1 MSNQFSVDS
10 NQFAERNL
18 KTSRHAMFSAVCP
31 VRQVRLVR
39 ISPREVHHE

>member
-18 KTSRHAMFSAVCP
+18 KTSRHAMFSARPSCP
-31 VRQVRLVR
+31 S
-39 ISPREVHHE
+39 SPSGPYKSAGGAS